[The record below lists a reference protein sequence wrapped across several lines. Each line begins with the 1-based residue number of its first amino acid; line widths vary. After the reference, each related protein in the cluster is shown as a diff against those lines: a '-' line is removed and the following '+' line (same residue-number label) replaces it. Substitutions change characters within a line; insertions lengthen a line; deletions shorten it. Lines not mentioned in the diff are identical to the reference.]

1 MRILIA
7 CEYSGI
13 VRDAF
18 IAKGHDAKSCDL
30 IPTESPGPHYQGN
43 VYDILDDGWDLMV
56 CHPPCQYIS
65 SSGMSWNKRRPERI
79 PLMEE
84 ALVFV
89 SDLWKSGIPKICLEN
104 PVGCINTRLDFMP
117 KAQYVQPYQF
127 GHDASK
133 RTGLWLKNLPLL
145 KPTKYIEP
153 RLVPGITLIPNKRWS
168 NQDDTGKLIDTVHSK
183 KYRAKIRAK
192 TYTGIANAMA
202 DQWGIF

>member
-1 MRILIA
+1 MKILIA

-18 IAKGHDAKSCDL
+18 IAKGHDAMSCDL
-30 IPTESPGPHYQGN
+30 IPTEAPGPHYQGN
-43 VYDILDDGWDLMV
+43 VFDVLYDDWDMMV
-56 CHPPCQYIS
+56 CHPPCQYIA

-89 SDLWKSGIPKICLEN
+89 SDLWNSGIPKICLEN

-117 KAQYVQPYQF
+117 KPQYVQPYEF

-133 RTGLWLKNLPLL
+133 KTGLWLKNLPPLEH
-145 KPTKYIEP
+145 TEYIEP
-153 RLVPGITLIPNKRWS
+153 RLVKGLTLKPNKRWG
-168 NQDDTGKLIDTVHSK
+168 NQTDSGSIIDTVTNK
-183 KYRAKIRAK
+183 KLRAKARAK
-192 TYTGIANAMA
+192 TYTGIAEAMA
-202 DQWGIF
+202 NQWGTS

>member
-1 MRILIA
+1 MKILIA

-18 IAKGHDAKSCDL
+18 IAKGHDAMSCDL
-30 IPTESPGPHYQGN
+30 IPTEAPGPHYQGN
-43 VYDILDDGWDLMV
+43 VFDVLYDDWDMMV
-56 CHPPCQYIS
+56 CHPPCQYIA
-65 SSGMSWNKRRPERI
+65 SSGLSWNKRRPERI

-117 KAQYVQPYQF
+117 KPQYVQPYQF

-133 RTGLWLKNLPLL
+133 KTGLWLKNLLPLE
-145 KPTKYIEP
+145 PTEYIEP
-153 RLVPGITLIPNKRWS
+153 RLVPGLTLKPNQRWG
-168 NQDDTGKLIDTVHSK
+168 NQTDNGKLIDAVTNK
-183 KYRAKIRAK
+183 KNH
-192 TYTGIANAMA
+192 T
-202 DQWGIF
+202 